1 MIAIFLY
8 KKLLYRCIF
17 PFLIKYAIINAIC
30 KHIISRM
37 IKSICFNHPFAFFLY
52 INNPIPLNKKDLFKI
67 NKPLKTIFI
76 QKDTLF
82 PIHIQIRDKR
92 FNYNAVSQL
101 LLISSKCIIYNQNS
115 QFNPQKLCL

>member
-1 MIAIFLY
+1 MY
-8 KKLLYRCIF
+8 
-17 PFLIKYAIINAIC
+17 
-30 KHIISRM
+30 IS
-37 IKSICFNHPFAFFLY
+37 I
-52 INNPIPLNKKDLFKI
+52 LNKISQHKCNLQTYHIKNDKIDMLQPPICILSIHNQPYSFKQKRLI
-67 NKPLKTIFI
+67 QNVNKSLKTIFI

-82 PIHIQIRDKR
+82 PIHIQIRDNR

>member
-1 MIAIFLY
+1 MYISIFNKISHHKCDLQTY
-8 KKLLYRCIF
+8 H
-17 PFLIKYAIINAIC
+17 IKNDKIDMLQPPIC
-30 KHIISRM
+30 KRG
-37 IKSICFNHPFAFFLY
+37 AL
-52 INNPIPLNKKDLFKI
+52 KI

-101 LLISSKCIIYNQNS
+101 LIISSKCIIYNQNF
-115 QFNPQKLCL
+115 QFNPQKLC